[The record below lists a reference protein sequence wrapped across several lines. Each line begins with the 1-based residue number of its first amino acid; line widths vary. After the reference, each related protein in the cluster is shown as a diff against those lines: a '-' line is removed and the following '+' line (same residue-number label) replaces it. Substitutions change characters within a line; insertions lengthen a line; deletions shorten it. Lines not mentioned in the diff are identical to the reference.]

1 MKQKVICINAYVY
14 NPPRSTTHATPHLT
28 SHSKQR
34 FHQLEEKG
42 KTSELIDRLAGL
54 AKNLA
59 ECRSYLQDQS
69 HEARAFSD
77 DYRRRYNEGVWV
89 SRKSHATV
97 DKCFENITKRFDEL
111 DQTVRDL
118 LQFVCHPTTLSLR
131 PQTNH
136 MQEFAWVSINEA
148 FKSTSTATSAKR
160 LS

>member
-69 HEARAFSD
+69 HEAEHFQTTIVVA
-77 DYRRRYNEGVWV
+77 
-89 SRKSHATV
+89 
-97 DKCFENITKRFDEL
+97 ITKVYGSQGR
-111 DQTVRDL
+111 
-118 LQFVCHPTTLSLR
+118 
-131 PQTNH
+131 
-136 MQEFAWVSINEA
+136 
-148 FKSTSTATSAKR
+148 ATP
-160 LS
+160 L